1 MLEYSIT
8 SSSDGPEVKVT
19 TSDYVTI
26 IVPASHPRV
35 SEIIG
40 VLTSQKPTDDDVVTS
55 DKVMSLFRHA
65 RGNNRHDCEDL
76 DHPYADTWNFHHG
89 VGSVGSSRERV
100 FMHPGVERMWRA
112 LRDKRE
118 YRVPANTYQYVFYGP
133 SWYQQAR
140 YAATQE
146 DSVTPR
152 PASNGPQRPSGHPCC
167 GDSSGSGPEQQDMEA
182 TTHVDNT
189 DSGVTPELEGDAGDG
204 DILDTDLNAAIRELA
219 QVMAHMIADTK
230 KGDHVGSQG
239 ADANGEPAHETSH
252 AGTRHNHET
261 GTHHEKDSNSANQDD
276 AIGRITPR
284 RIPISEANFTEFSGN
299 RP

>member
-40 VLTSQKPTDDDVVTS
+40 VLTSQKPADDDVVTS

-65 RGNNRHDCEDL
+65 RGDNRHDREDL
-76 DHPYADTWNFHHG
+76 AHSYADTWNFHHG
-89 VGSVGSSRERV
+89 VGSMGSSRERV
-100 FMHPGVERMWRA
+100 FMHPSVERMWRA

-118 YRVPANTYQYVFYGP
+118 HRVPSDTYQYVFYAPPG
-133 SWYQQAR
+133 YQQAR

-146 DSVTPR
+146 DTVTPWQTNNR
-152 PASNGPQRPSGHPCC
+152 SQCPSDHPCC
-167 GDSSGSGPEQQDMEA
+167 GDSSGSGPEQKDGA
-182 TTHVDNT
+182 TTTRVDNT

-204 DILDTDLNAAIRELA
+204 DILDTDLDAAIRELA
-219 QVMAHMIADTK
+219 QVVAHMIAGTKEGNHVDPQEADT
-230 KGDHVGSQG
+230 DS
-239 ADANGEPAHETSH
+239 ESAHETSH
-252 AGTRHNHET
+252 AGTHRDHEARSN
-261 GTHHEKDSNSANQDD
+261 HEKDASSARQNGV
-276 AIGRITPR
+276 IGRVTPR
-284 RIPISEANFTEFSGN
+284 RIPVSEANFTGFSGKL
-299 RP
+299 P

>member
-40 VLTSQKPTDDDVVTS
+40 VLTSQKPADDDVVTS
-55 DKVMSLFRHA
+55 DKVMSLFRHI
-65 RGNNRHDCEDL
+65 RGDNRHDCEDL
-76 DHPYADTWNFHHG
+76 ARAYADTWDFHHG
-89 VGSVGSSRERV
+89 VGSVGSGRERV
-100 FMHPGVERMWRA
+100 FIHPSVERMWWE

-118 YRVPANTYQYVFYGP
+118 HRVPAGTYQYVFYAP
-133 SWYQQAR
+133 SGYQQAR

-146 DSVTPR
+146 DTVTPWQINNR
-152 PASNGPQRPSGHPCC
+152 SQCPSDHTCC
-167 GDSSGSGPEQQDMEA
+167 GDSSGSGPEQQDMDA
-182 TTHVDNT
+182 TTRVDNT

-204 DILDTDLNAAIRELA
+204 DILGADLDAAIRELA
-219 QVMAHMIADTK
+219 QMVAHMITGTK
-230 KGDHVGSQG
+230 ESDHVDPQETG
-239 ADANGEPAHETSH
+239 ADSEPAHEASH
-252 AGTRHNHET
+252 AGAHHDHET
-261 GTHHEKDSNSANQDD
+261 RTHHKKDASSARQDGV
-276 AIGRITPR
+276 IGRITPR
-284 RIPISEANFTEFSGN
+284 RIPISEANFTGFSGN